1 MKRYALKPL
10 HCRPWLLQG
19 LSPKLIE
26 SHYENNYGGALKRLN
41 AIAAELDGAD
51 FARLPGFT
59 LNGLKREELI
69 AHNSVILHELY
80 FASLGGDGRDPG
92 SFAEVLTRDFGSV
105 DRWKAE
111 FAAMGRA
118 LGGGSG
124 WVLLTHVPR
133 DGTLVNQYAS
143 DHSQSLASAIPIL
156 ALDMYEHAYHIDF
169 GANAAAYVDTFLRN
183 IDWKGVAAR
192 YHGAL
197 KVEPLADLVQKEF
210 GDLPGVSVEEV
221 KTLLDSGQ
229 RVQFID
235 PCSQSGLR
243 FGDLPGVSVE
253 EVKTMLDAGQRVQF
267 IDARPRHYVTRT
279 QDIIDGATWRDPERV
294 KEWAGELSKSDPV
307 VVFCV
312 YGFHIG
318 CQTAGTLREAG
329 FDAKYMKGGHA
340 AWKAI
345 GGPVKRFP

>member
-1 MKRYALKPL
+1 MIMRYTLKPL

-26 SHYENNYGGALKRLN
+26 SHYENNYGGALRRLN
-41 AIAAELDGAD
+41 AIATQLEGAD
-51 FARLPGFT
+51 FAKLPGFA

-92 SFAEVLTRDFGSV
+92 SFAEVLARDFGSV

-124 WVLLTHVPR
+124 WVLLTYVPR
-133 DGTLVNQYAS
+133 EATLVNQYAS
-143 DHSQSLASAIPIL
+143 DHSQALASAIPIL

-169 GANAAAYVDTFLRN
+169 GANAGAYVDTFLRN
-183 IDWKGVAAR
+183 MDWKGVAAR
-192 YHGAL
+192 YQAAA
-197 KVEPLADLVQKEF
+197 KVEPLPDPVQEEF
-210 GDLPGVSVEEV
+210 GDLPGVTVEEV
-221 KTLLDSGQ
+221 KSLIDSGQ
-229 RVQFID
+229 RI
-235 PCSQSGLR
+235 
-243 FGDLPGVSVE
+243 
-253 EVKTMLDAGQRVQF
+253 QF

-294 KEWAGELSKSDPV
+294 KEWAGELSKSEPV

-318 CQTAGTLREAG
+318 CQTAGSLREAG

-340 AWKAI
+340 AWKAL
-345 GGPVKRFP
+345 GGPVKLLP

>member
-1 MKRYALKPL
+1 MPYALKPL

-26 SHYENNYGGALKRLN
+26 SHYENNYGGALRRLN
-41 AIAAELDGAD
+41 AIAAQLEGAD
-51 FARLPGFT
+51 FAKLPGFT

-92 SFAEVLTRDFGSV
+92 SFAEVLSRDFGSV

-124 WVLLTHVPR
+124 WVLLTYVPR
-133 DGTLVNQYAS
+133 EGRLANQYAS
-143 DHSQSLASAIPIL
+143 DHSQSLAGGIPVL

-169 GANAAAYVDTFLRN
+169 GANVAAYVDTFLRN

-192 YHGAL
+192 YQGAS

-210 GDLPGVSVEEV
+210 GDLPGLSAEEV
-221 KTLLDSGQ
+221 KTMLDSGQ

-235 PCSQSGLR
+235 
-243 FGDLPGVSVE
+243 
-253 EVKTMLDAGQRVQF
+253 
-267 IDARPRHYVTRT
+267 ARPKHYVTRT

-294 KEWAGELSKSDPV
+294 KEWAGELSKTDPV

-329 FDAKYMKGGHA
+329 LDAKYMKGGHA

-345 GGPVKRFP
+345 GGAVKHFP

>member
-1 MKRYALKPL
+1 MRYALKPL

-41 AIAAELDGAD
+41 AIAAQLEGAD
-51 FARLPGFT
+51 FAKLPGFT

-124 WVLLTHVPR
+124 WVLLTYVPR
-133 DGTLVNQYAS
+133 EGRLANQYAS

-169 GANAAAYVDTFLRN
+169 GANVTAYVDTFLRN

-192 YHGAL
+192 YQGAL

-210 GDLPGVSVEEV
+210 GE
-221 KTLLDSGQ
+221 
-229 RVQFID
+229 
-235 PCSQSGLR
+235 
-243 FGDLPGVSVE
+243 LPGVSVE
-253 EVKTMLDAGQRVQF
+253 EVKTMLDSGQRIQF
-267 IDARPRHYVTRT
+267 IDARPKHYVTRT

-345 GGPVKRFP
+345 GGPVKHFP

>member
-1 MKRYALKPL
+1 MRYALKPL
-10 HCRPWLLQG
+10 YCRPWLLQG

-26 SHYENNYGGALKRLN
+26 SHYENNYGGALRRLN
-41 AIAAELDGAD
+41 AIATQLEGAD
-51 FARLPGFT
+51 FAKLPGFT

-92 SFAEVLTRDFGSV
+92 PFAEVLTRDFGSV

-111 FAAMGRA
+111 FSAMGRA

-124 WVLLTHVPR
+124 WVLLTYVPR
-133 DGTLVNQYAS
+133 EGTLVNQYAA
-143 DHSQSLASAIPIL
+143 DHSQSLASGIPIL

-169 GANAAAYVDTFLRN
+169 GANVAAYVDTFLRN

-192 YHGAL
+192 YQGAL
-197 KVEPLADLVQKEF
+197 KVEPLMDLVQKEF

-221 KTLLDSGQ
+221 KTMLNSGQ
-229 RVQFID
+229 RI
-235 PCSQSGLR
+235 
-243 FGDLPGVSVE
+243 
-253 EVKTMLDAGQRVQF
+253 QF
-267 IDARPRHYVTRT
+267 IDARPKHYVTRT
-279 QDIIDGATWRDPERV
+279 QDIADGATWRDPERV

-345 GGPVKRFP
+345 GGPVKLP

>member
-1 MKRYALKPL
+1 MRYALKPL

-41 AIAAELDGAD
+41 AIAAQLEGAD
-51 FARLPGFT
+51 FAKLPGFT

-124 WVLLTHVPR
+124 WVLLTYVPR
-133 DGTLVNQYAS
+133 EGRLANQYAS
-143 DHSQSLASAIPIL
+143 DHSQSLASGIPIL
-156 ALDMYEHAYHIDF
+156 ALDLYEHAYHIDF
-169 GANAAAYVDTFLRN
+169 GANVGAYVDTYLRN

-192 YHGAL
+192 YQGAS

-210 GDLPGVSVEEV
+210 GDLPGVTVEEV
-221 KTLLDSGQ
+221 KALLDSGQ
-229 RVQFID
+229 RI
-235 PCSQSGLR
+235 
-243 FGDLPGVSVE
+243 
-253 EVKTMLDAGQRVQF
+253 QF
-267 IDARPRHYVTRT
+267 IDARPKHYVTRT

-345 GGPVKRFP
+345 GGPVKHFP

>member
-1 MKRYALKPL
+1 MRYALKPL

-26 SHYENNYGGALKRLN
+26 SHYENNYGGALRRLN
-41 AIAAELDGAD
+41 AIAAELEGAD
-51 FARLPGFT
+51 FAKLPGFT

-80 FASLGGDGRDPG
+80 FASLGGDGRDLG

-124 WVLLTHVPR
+124 WVLLTYVPR
-133 DGTLVNQYAS
+133 EGTLANQYAS

-169 GANAAAYVDTFLRN
+169 GADAGAYVDTFLRN

-192 YHGAL
+192 YQAAS
-197 KVEPLADLVQKEF
+197 KAEPLPDLVQKEF

-221 KTLLDSGQ
+221 KTMLDSGQ
-229 RVQFID
+229 RI
-235 PCSQSGLR
+235 
-243 FGDLPGVSVE
+243 
-253 EVKTMLDAGQRVQF
+253 QF
-267 IDARPRHYVTRT
+267 IDARPKHYVTRT

-318 CQTAGTLREAG
+318 CQTAGALREAG

-340 AWKAI
+340 AWRAL
-345 GGPVKRFP
+345 GGPVKLLP